1 MQNLYQVSLNAF
13 LDSAHQ
19 SKVEMAAALQP
30 KIQSLTEDVEQ
41 DSGKLSSYAMSIF
54 MQIYGL

>member
-1 MQNLYQVSLNAF
+1 MHI

-30 KIQSLTEDVEQ
+30 KIRSLTEDVEQ